1 MINILLVAF
10 GGGMGA
16 LMRYVIS
23 AYIQKKNKLK
33 IPIHTMIINITGSF
47 LLAYVLKNVKDSP
60 LVLFL
65 TTGFLG
71 GFTTFSTL
79 MIESRDL
86 IYNDKKI
93 YAYIYICL
101 SLVLSILAFFLGVI
115 VWGYIKLTPMYLSV
129 VLSDLSLGM

>member
-10 GGGMGA
+10 GGGIGA
-16 LMRYVIS
+16 LMRYIIS
-23 AYIQKKNKLK
+23 TYIQKKNKLK

-47 LLAYVLKNVKDSP
+47 LLAYVLKNMKDSP

-115 VWGYIKLTPMYLSV
+115 V
-129 VLSDLSLGM
+129 

>member
-1 MINILLVAF
+1 MTNYIIIIGVFMINILLVAF
-10 GGGMGA
+10 GGGIGA
-16 LMRYVIS
+16 LMRYIIS
-23 AYIQKKNKLK
+23 TYIQKKNKLK

-47 LLAYVLKNVKDSP
+47 LLAYVLKNMKDRS

-79 MIESRDL
+79 MIESQDL
-86 IYNDKKI
+86 IYKDKKI

-115 VWGYIKLTPMYLSV
+115 V
-129 VLSDLSLGM
+129 

>member
-10 GGGMGA
+10 GGGIGA
-16 LMRYVIS
+16 LMRYIIS
-23 AYIQKKNKLK
+23 TYIQKKNKLK

-47 LLAYVLKNVKDSP
+47 LLAYVLKNIKDSP

-79 MIESRDL
+79 MIESQDL
-86 IYNDKKI
+86 IYKDKKI

-115 VWGYIKLTPMYLSV
+115 V
-129 VLSDLSLGM
+129 